1 MIWFRTRG
9 KALNTASGLR
19 DYILASLRASRWRAG
34 DRLPT
39 ERALCDQFGISRTSV
54 RRVLQELKD
63 LGAISQTV
71 GSGTYVTEQ
80 AGAVVTGMAALD
92 PVRQTS
98 PAELMEARL
107 SLEPAI
113 LEMVIGNATAADFEQ
128 MDACCDQAEAA
139 ATLED
144 FEHWDG
150 MLHETIAIAAHNSFV
165 SNVFQLMNQVRNQGE
180 WGVLKKRSVTP
191 ERRLQYQAEHRQLV
205 QALKRR
211 DVHEARAVA
220 TEHLLR
226 VQRNLLRP

>member
-1 MIWFRTRG
+1 
-9 KALNTASGLR
+9 LNTASGLR
-19 DYILASLRASRWRAG
+19 DYILASLRARRWQAG

-54 RRVLQELKD
+54 RRVLQELKE

-80 AGAVVTGMAALD
+80 ASVVASGMAPAD

-107 SLEPAI
+107 ALEPAI
-113 LEMVIGNATAADFEQ
+113 LEMVIGNATVADFEQ
-128 MDACCDQAEAA
+128 MDACCEQAEAA
-139 ATLED
+139 ATLEE

-150 MLHETIAIAAHNSFV
+150 KLHEAIAVAAHNSFV

-191 ERRLQYQAEHRQLV
+191 ERRLQYQAEHRALV
-205 QALKRR
+205 NALKRR
-211 DVHEARAVA
+211 DLQEARSVA
-220 TEHLLR
+220 MEHLLR
-226 VQRNLLRP
+226 VQRNLLRA

>member
-1 MIWFRTRG
+1 MEGTP
-9 KALNTASGLR
+9 LNTASGLR
-19 DYILASLRASRWRAG
+19 DYILANLRANRWQAG

-80 AGAVVTGMAALD
+80 AGAVVSGMAAVD

-113 LEMVIGNATAADFEQ
+113 LDMVIGNATAADFEQ
-128 MDACCDQAEAA
+128 MDVCCDRAEAA
-139 ATLED
+139 TTLEE

-150 MLHETIAIAAHNSFV
+150 MLHEVIAVAAHNSFV
-165 SNVFQLMNQVRNQGE
+165 SNVFHLMNQVRNQGE

-191 ERRLQYQAEHRQLV
+191 ERRLQYQAEHRELV

>member
-1 MIWFRTRG
+1 M
-9 KALNTASGLR
+9 NTASGLR
-19 DYILASLRASRWRAG
+19 DYILANLRANRWQAG

-54 RRVLQELKD
+54 RRVLHELKD

-71 GSGTYVTEQ
+71 GSGTYVTGQ
-80 AGAVVTGMAALD
+80 AGALVSGFAKGD

-113 LEMVIGNATAADFEQ
+113 LEMVIGSATAADFER
-128 MDACCDQAEAA
+128 MDACCEQAEAA
-139 ATLED
+139 TTLEE

-150 MLHETIAIAAHNSFV
+150 MLHEVIAVAAHNSFV
-165 SNVFQLMNQVRNQGE
+165 TNVFQLMNQVRNQGE

-205 QALKRR
+205 EALKRR

>member
-1 MIWFRTRG
+1 MT
-9 KALNTASGLR
+9 TTSGLR
-19 DYILASLRASRWRAG
+19 DYILGSLRARRWQAG

-80 AGAVVTGMAALD
+80 AGALVSGTTKAD

-107 SLEPAI
+107 ALEPAI
-113 LEMVIGNATAADFEQ
+113 LEMVIGNATAADFER
-128 MDACCDQAEAA
+128 MDACCERAEAA
-139 ATLED
+139 TTLED

-150 MLHETIAIAAHNSFV
+150 MLHEVIAAAARNSFV
-165 SNVFQLMNQVRNQGE
+165 TSVFRLMNQVRHQGE

-205 QALKRR
+205 EALKRR